1 MRTVELF
8 ICILKDYRRLDE
20 LLLAFLEIGVT
31 GATVVEGRG
40 MGQIIGSEVPIFA
53 SLRGLF
59 PGSAQNSHII
69 SCVIEE
75 RLVEPCF
82 EKVERVLGPLNQAGK
97 GIAFTVPI
105 GQVRGLAPE
114 IK

>member
-1 MRTVELF
+1 MELL

-20 LLLAFLEIGVT
+20 LLLGFLELGVT

-40 MGQIIGSEVPIFA
+40 FGQIIGSEVPIFA

-59 PGSAQNSHII
+59 PGSAQNSHVI

-82 EKVERVLGPLNQAGK
+82 EMVERILGPLDQPGT
-97 GIAFTVPI
+97 GIAFTVPVNK
-105 GQVRGLAPE
+105 VRGLKPE
-114 IK
+114 I